1 MVGAELMSATFLE
14 ALAHAGHEV
23 TVYTDIPI
31 ETYERNGVRVT
42 SRTNFSKIKPNADL
56 VYSHPDVGSIG
67 YIVGQMHRI
76 PYVATVHNTGDLNR
90 WHLGVHKPTLT
101 IWNSESTRQQ
111 LDGQGGLIVRSP
123 LVVKDHAVKTP
134 GESFTLINCIKDKG
148 VDTFTALVKA
158 HPEFPA
164 LAVRGGYGLQE
175 VPPTPTKKSR
185 PHTPTPTKAD
195 PSATPYPV
203 AIGPVPHE
211 AMAKEVWSKTKVLLM
226 PSKAESWGRAGVEA
240 LCSGIPVIAHPTPGL
255 KESLGD
261 AGIFV
266 DRDDIEGWSLEL
278 KKLMTDSAYFTTA
291 SKKAKARARFLEKQ
305 TADDLLAFIAA
316 CESLTLKRA

>member
-23 TVYTDIPI
+23 TVYTDLPI

-42 SRTNFSKIKPNADL
+42 SRNNFSKMKPNADL

-67 YIVGQMHRI
+67 YIVAQMHRI

-90 WHLGVHKPTLT
+90 WHLGSHKPTLT
-101 IWNSESTRQQ
+101 IWNSESTRQT
-111 LDGQGGLIVRSP
+111 LGGQGGLIVRSP

-148 VDTFTALVKA
+148 FDTFNAMVKA

-164 LAVRGGYGLQE
+164 LAVRGGYGLQQ
-175 VPPTPTKKSR
+175 TPIPLPHTKRAK
-185 PHTPTPTKAD
+185 TPTPS
-195 PSATPYPV
+195 PSPV
-203 AIGPVPHE
+203 VIGPVPHA
-211 AMAKEVWSKTKVLLM
+211 AMAKEVWAKTKVLLM
-226 PSKAESWGRAGVEA
+226 PSKEESWGRAGVEA

-261 AGIFV
+261 AGVFV
-266 DRDDIEGWSLEL
+266 DREDLEGWSLEL
-278 KKLMTDSAYFTTA
+278 KRLMTDPVHYATA
-291 SKKAKARARFLEKQ
+291 SKKAKARARSLETQ
-305 TADDLLAFIAA
+305 TAQDLQDFLTA
-316 CESLTLKRA
+316 CESLTLNARR